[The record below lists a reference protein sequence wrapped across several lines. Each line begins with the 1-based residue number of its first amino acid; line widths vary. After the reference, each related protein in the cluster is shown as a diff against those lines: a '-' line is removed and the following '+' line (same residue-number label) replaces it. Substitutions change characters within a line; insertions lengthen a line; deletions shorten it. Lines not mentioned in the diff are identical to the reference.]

1 MKENTMLE
9 ETTNTEVK
17 PVDNND
23 YVPETSSGSSMFAK
37 VVIVGAVSAI
47 GTGVAFGLTK
57 LKKHNEKKTIE
68 RLKKE
73 GWKIE
78 EPEKSEVEVVEGE
91 VFSEDENSEE
101 ETK

>member
-1 MKENTMLE
+1 M
-9 ETTNTEVK
+9 
-17 PVDNND
+17 
-23 YVPETSSGSSMFAK
+23 
-37 VVIVGAVSAI
+37 
-47 GTGVAFGLTK
+47 TK

>member
-23 YVPETSSGSSMFAK
+23 YIPETSSGSSMLAK

-47 GTGVAFGLTK
+47 GTGVAF
-57 LKKHNEKKTIE
+57 
-68 RLKKE
+68 
-73 GWKIE
+73 
-78 EPEKSEVEVVEGE
+78 
-91 VFSEDENSEE
+91 
-101 ETK
+101 

>member
-1 MKENTMLE
+1 MENEEIMFE
-9 ETTNTEVK
+9 ETQSTEVT
-17 PVDNND
+17 PVYNNQMT
-23 YVPETSSGSSMFAK
+23 ETSSGSSMLAK

-73 GWKIE
+73 GWTIE
-78 EPEKSEVEVVEGE
+78 EPEKPEVEVVEGD
-91 VFSEDENSEE
+91 VVSEDENPEE